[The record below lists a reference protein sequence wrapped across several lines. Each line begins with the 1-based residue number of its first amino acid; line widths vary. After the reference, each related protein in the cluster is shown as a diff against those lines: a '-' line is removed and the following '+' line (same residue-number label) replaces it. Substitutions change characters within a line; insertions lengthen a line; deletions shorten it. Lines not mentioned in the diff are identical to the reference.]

1 MDKVNF
7 SKMEDGT
14 ADDYIFLDK
23 LIGPIGVTFFL
34 LSS

>member
-7 SKMEDGT
+7 SKMEDGIV
-14 ADDYIFLDK
+14 ADYIFLDK

-34 LSS
+34 ISS

>member
-7 SKMEDGT
+7 SKMEDG
-14 ADDYIFLDK
+14 AAEDYIFLDK

>member
-7 SKMEDGT
+7 SKIEDGI
-14 ADDYIFLDK
+14 AADYIFLDK

>member
-7 SKMEDGT
+7 SKMEDGI
-14 ADDYIFLDK
+14 AADYIFLDK
-23 LIGPIGVTFFL
+23 LIGPISVTFFL